1 MVNIYIYKESGFISS
16 LSIICFD
23 RGRIV
28 KIFVQFLAHTKGG
41 SAFQGSL
48 FTAHIVT
55 FVPVFPI
62 SSQRRDLSFNPRRVL
77 VARFSLG
84 FNGERF
90 EYSKHGQFLVVG
102 AGPFTRISS
111 LASEVYI
118 YIEKR
123 WAAER

>member
-1 MVNIYIYKESGFISS
+1 MSDKYVYIYIRNLDLLARLFVSAKDVLLKYSYNFWHIRREDLPS
-16 LSIICFD
+16 
-23 RGRIV
+23 
-28 KIFVQFLAHTKGG
+28 KILFLP
-41 SAFQGSL
+41 
-48 FTAHIVT
+48 HIVT
-55 FVPVFPI
+55 FVPVF

-84 FNGERF
+84 FNGEPF

-118 YIEKR
+118 YIYRKTLGR
-123 WAAER
+123 